1 MKTTTYYSKEEDAMR
16 KKVTERRRV
25 AKIRKEE
32 IYNSI
37 VTYYTKHGYCPSY
50 QEIAES
56 VNLSPTMVY
65 NYISEMI
72 SEGTLE
78 TDHPKMGRCLR
89 VPALIISIR
98 E

>member
-1 MKTTTYYSKEEDAMR
+1 MKTTTYYSKEEKMR
-16 KKVTERRRV
+16 KKVTDRRRV